1 MRRAVL
7 IGLAVALTVLGAV
20 GVAGLSSSAGRM
32 GGTQNSTVRVSDCGG
47 C

>member
-7 IGLAVALTVLGAV
+7 IGLTVALTVLGAV
-20 GVAGLSSSAGRM
+20 GVAGLSSSAGPM
-32 GGTQNSTVRVSDCGG
+32 GGTQTGTVRVADCGG